1 MLRPGEVDL
10 TARPYK
16 FKDDVDRKLLLRST
30 DREYKVDGSFAQNP
44 TGQLRLRLE
53 NGVQG
58 TYEVKWIKIPN
69 TVYNINTTNN
79 VLSFSTQAGGPFE
92 AALEPKN
99 YTAAELATALTQLL
113 TTGNPLWND
122 PDLVVSYDQQ
132 KSKLVFSSTAAS
144 SGYNYFTILTGGE
157 RSINRTLG
165 FPYLE
170 KKFSAGV
177 LQPQAI
183 SFFKSAPGLVSNDAP
198 YIVQLSSPLSIG
210 MTVREATS
218 NNFKTAQQVV
228 GVRDGQPV
236 YLTKS
241 TAAALV
247 IPFVVEKGAY
257 MFLSSDVLKQ
267 YLTFARTTKTLSF
280 EVVDLNTGSRVDL
293 NNADW
298 QLYMQRT
305 A

>member
-1 MLRPGEVDL
+1 MMRTGEVDL
-10 TARPYK
+10 TRRPYK
-16 FKDDVDRKLLLRST
+16 FKDDVDRKVLLRSI

-58 TYEVKWIKIPN
+58 RYEVKWIKIPN
-69 TVYNINTTNN
+69 TIYNINSTNN
-79 VLSFSTQAGGPFE
+79 QLSFATQLGGPFE

-99 YTAAELATALTQLL
+99 YTASELATALTQLL

-122 PDLVVSYDQQ
+122 PDLIVTYDQQ
-132 KSKLVFSSTAAS
+132 KLKLVFGSNAAT
-144 SGYNYFTILTGGE
+144 SGYDYFTIFTGGE
-157 RSINRTLG
+157 RSINRALG
-165 FPYLE
+165 FPHLE
-170 KKFSAGV
+170 RKFVGGV

-183 SFFKSAPGLVSNDAP
+183 SFFKDGAGLETNDAP
-198 YIVQLSSPLSIG
+198 YMVQLSTPLSIG
-210 MTVREATS
+210 LSIREATS

-247 IPFVVEKGAY
+247 VPFVVEKGAY
-257 MFLSSDVLKQ
+257 TFLSSDVLKQ
-267 YLTFARTTKTLSF
+267 YLTFARTTKTLTF
-280 EVVDLNTGSRVDL
+280 EVVDLRTGTRADL

-298 QLYMQRT
+298 ELYMQREG
-305 A
+305 